1 MAMGWEM
8 HFLVAL
14 NKIYWYMQI
23 SWLSAFVK
31 KLPSRDFFLID
42 GLFHVIRSN

>member
-1 MAMGWEM
+1 MGREM
-8 HFLVAL
+8 HILVAL

-31 KLPSRDFFLID
+31 RLPSHDFFLID
-42 GLFHVIRSN
+42 GLFHVIWSN